1 MASQYFSFLEY
12 FQRKYIL
19 VNTELKIHSLP
30 YSVALS
36 GKKKPTKFSF
46 EYLFLFLVFFIK

>member
-30 YSVALS
+30 YNVALS

-46 EYLFLFLVFFIK
+46 EYLFLFLAFFIK